1 MVCTPVWKA
10 KALPDSQAY
19 SFEQLAFDVISFS
32 LPEDWCCLNLQT
44 QLIRKLDVLV
54 NYGKQNIRNFEHFKQ
69 KLREIQRMV
78 MCLGFYEEQKRR
90 HKHCFR
96 ICIPPINNTFVT
108 TNVRCSHCH
117 EVQIEWIAKIT
128 TIQNLNRF
136 NTHIRE
142 HLLQLRRRLRFF
154 TIKRERSSKT
164 IFVVIETIMLKNVD
178 AAANRRLAFL
188 LEHFRYSQDFFIA
201 CVAEILA
208 RVRASQLDLEIAKRP
223 FRSQAAE
230 FQGIVPWDPSL
241 LISRLQNSCVPRSG
255 TYLQYFSQSFSIAG
269 PGISSNGNG
278 VLSTY
283 VVRGTTL
290 AAGIS
295 PKLSGAISEFAVS
308 SSGIAFDDITV
319 ALTADIAWGC
329 VTEAA
334 GDGKNFK
341 Y

>member
-1 MVCTPVWKA
+1 M
-10 KALPDSQAY
+10 ALPDSQAY

-44 QLIRKLDVLV
+44 QLVFHYIDHTDVTTSVIMESDMNMRIRKLDVLV

-154 TIKRERSSKT
+154 TIKVRDVQNCVRT
-164 IFVVIETIMLKNVD
+164 MLD
-178 AAANRRLAFL
+178 
-188 LEHFRYSQDFFIA
+188 E
-201 CVAEILA
+201 
-208 RVRASQLDLEIAKRP
+208 
-223 FRSQAAE
+223 
-230 FQGIVPWDPSL
+230 
-241 LISRLQNSCVPRSG
+241 
-255 TYLQYFSQSFSIAG
+255 SF
-269 PGISSNGNG
+269 
-278 VLSTY
+278 
-283 VVRGTTL
+283 
-290 AAGIS
+290 
-295 PKLSGAISEFAVS
+295 
-308 SSGIAFDDITV
+308 
-319 ALTADIAWGC
+319 
-329 VTEAA
+329 TEL
-334 GDGKNFK
+334 
-341 Y
+341 